1 MTVTAPTR
9 RPTPE
14 IVALTRD
21 DVRAVL
27 RATEERVGDMP
38 PGLKISCDVL
48 RAALGKRGWRKAV
61 LEASDLQQALKLG
74 VSITL
79 LK

>member
-1 MTVTAPTR
+1 MTAVTSTLKPK
-9 RPTPE
+9 PE
-14 IVALTRD
+14 IVALSRD

-48 RAALGKRGWRKAV
+48 RAALLKRGWRKAV

-79 LK
+79 IK